1 MSDTLASPDEGADRR
16 ASGQTAQPCV
26 RVVGIAADGQLA
38 DSEAVRAADVVI
50 AADRHLGLL
59 PSTPDQVRL
68 GYPSPLRDGL
78 DRLVHQHAG
87 RSVVF
92 LASGDPLV
100 SGIAD
105 LLIALLGRDQVA
117 VSPAVSSVA
126 LARAAMRWPQGTHA
140 VLRVHGSEVS
150 RLRRELAPG
159 RRILLLSA
167 DEHTPGQAAR
177 LLDDSGYGQSTVT
190 VLGDLGTTNETI
202 HTGTAQEWGT
212 RESTPPRLNVV
223 AIDCAGPPR
232 GAWVAGLPDTAFDH
246 DGGITKRDLRVSALA
261 RLAPTP
267 GEHLWDVGAGAGSV
281 GIEWMRAH
289 GSCSATAI
297 EDSAERAERIGRN
310 AAHLGVPGLAVV
322 TGRAPDAL
330 ANLPAPDA
338 IFVGGG
344 ATEPGV
350 IDTCLAALR
359 PGGRLVMHAVTVET
373 EQILLRLHGQYG
385 GELTRIQVE
394 TAAPLG
400 SYTGWTPARTV
411 TQWAH
416 AFR

>member
-1 MSDTLASPDEGADRR
+1 MPDILASPDERADRP

-50 AADRHLGLL
+50 AADRHFGLL
-59 PSTPDQVRL
+59 PSTSDQVRL

-87 RSVVF
+87 RSVVV

-105 LLIALLGRDQVA
+105 LLIALLGRDRVA
-117 VSPAVSSVA
+117 VSPALSSVA
-126 LARAAMRWPQGTHA
+126 LARAALGWPADTHA
-140 VLRVHGSEVS
+140 VLRSHRADVS
-150 RLRRELAPG
+150 VVRRELAPD
-159 RRILLLSA
+159 RRVLLLSA
-167 DEHTPGQAAR
+167 DEHTPGRVAR
-177 LLDDSGYGQSTVT
+177 LLVDAGYAQSLLT
-190 VLGDLGTTNETI
+190 VLGDLGTAEQSVRTGRAHEWVATET
-202 HTGTAQEWGT
+202 
-212 RESTPPRLNVV
+212 PVPRLNVV
-223 AIDCAGPPR
+223 AIEGVGPNL
-232 GAWVAGLPDTAFDH
+232 GGWAAGLPDSAFEH
-246 DGGITKRDLRVSALA
+246 DGGITKRDLRASALA

-289 GSCSATAI
+289 PACTATAV
-297 EDSAERAERIGRN
+297 EQSPERAERIGRN
-310 AAHLGVPGLAVV
+310 AASLGVPGLAVV
-322 TGRAPDAL
+322 TGGAPEAL
-330 ANLPAPDA
+330 ADLPAPDA

-344 ATEPGV
+344 TSREGV
-350 IDTCLAALR
+350 LDTCLDALP
-359 PGGRLVMHAVTVET
+359 PGGRLVVHAVTVET

-400 SYTGWTPARTV
+400 SYTGWAPARAV